1 MALLFKFSHPK
12 EFFYCL
18 QFSFH
23 FLSLCL
29 SYSLLDH
36 LYSIFTI
43 NFPGSSLENSFS
55 LSFSSCHL
63 TSLASFLY
71 FLSNSSTSSFIFFR
85 FSLLSQVSPST
96 VYLFYYTKN
105 FSFPLT
111 IFLFSIFSTSNSSSP
126 SIITGFDRVFLCPS
140 T

>member
-1 MALLFKFSHPK
+1 MALLFKFPHPK
-12 EFFYCL
+12 EFFHCL

-23 FLSLCL
+23 LLFLYL

-43 NFPGSSLENSFS
+43 NLPRSSLENSFS
-55 LSFSSCHL
+55 LSSFSCHL
-63 TSLASFLY
+63 TSLASSLY

-126 SIITGFDRVFLCPS
+126 LMITGFGRVFLCPS